1 MATSNEQAPPRFGM
15 LRAIAVYKITKVL
28 LLLATAY
35 EVLQL
40 RNASTIAHVYSWAAT
55 LPSGLE
61 RDVVHNALVWFSGLS
76 DSRVEALR
84 IVTLAYATIFAIEG
98 VGLWMR
104 RRWAEW
110 LTIVITGSLIPL
122 EIWELS
128 HRPTVGKLIV
138 LVVNV
143 AIVWYLIIQVRSTQG
158 AADAG

>member
-1 MATSNEQAPPRFGM
+1 MATSNEQAPARFGM

-28 LLLATAY
+28 LMLATAY

-104 RRWAEW
+104 RRWA
-110 LTIVITGSLIPL
+110 
-122 EIWELS
+122 
-128 HRPTVGKLIV
+128 
-138 LVVNV
+138 
-143 AIVWYLIIQVRSTQG
+143 
-158 AADAG
+158 